1 MAIRINDPQHPLGT
15 MSPDTDGP
23 LASSFRG
30 VLQLFRDLAKSSS
43 EQGRAFEQ
51 LVKGFIEVDKAQ
63 SLRFDKVW
71 LWNEYPGR
79 RGRQDTGIDLVAQ
92 EREGGGLIAIQCKF
106 YSPVT
111 RITLEHVT
119 GFLSACST
127 TEFAGGIFVSTTAQW
142 TNNATDALRNR
153 SDRPVVR
160 WGPDVFEQST
170 IDWAQFVL
178 GGPGSIRRRETREL
192 RDYQQEAVDA
202 TIREFSKHDRGKL
215 IMACG
220 SGKTFTA
227 LRIAEEL
234 VGAGGTVLFLT
245 PSISLLSQSLIDW
258 SNDASIPIK
267 TFAVCSDTK
276 AGRRSSNDED
286 YSPFDLAE
294 PASTDAKAL
303 VDRYSSSERER
314 TMTAVFSTYQSLDV
328 INEAQHQGLPIFD
341 LIICDEAHRTTGVS
355 THRLTLQDESGFR
368 RIHDD
373 EFVSGGKRLYMTAT
387 PRIFSDRARRTAA
400 DNSLAV
406 ASMDDESIYG
416 EEFYRLGFGKAIELG
431 ILSDYKVVI
440 FDIDQ
445 EQVGIDLDDLL
456 SSGTS
461 EVNMDN
467 GARMVGCW
475 NGLRKHGTHGVDWA
489 NDPSPAKR
497 AVAFSNTI
505 DQSKLF
511 ERAFHQVIERCI
523 QAGNELSSGQHLE
536 CEVHHVDG
544 TQNAQVR
551 KDQIAWL
558 KEEPPKEVCKILTNA
573 RCLTEGIDIPAL
585 DAIIFLQP
593 RRSEIDVVQAVGRV
607 MRKSEGKDYGYIIL
621 PIARAAGATAHQTL
635 AESSY
640 NAVWQVINAIMAHD
654 DRFEA
659 KVNQLRLLIDG
670 GKSDEE
676 DGEDK
681 GDTTGTES
689 GEEKD
694 DEEPDVVQVELPIII
709 SGTEELRDAILA
721 RIVNKYANPR
731 YWEEWATTIREIASR
746 HESRIRA
753 LMNKPSSDVK
763 PAFQEFVKG
772 LQRNLNDDIKEEE
785 AIKMLSQHLVSKP
798 VFDALFNEFKFS
810 EHNQVAVSMQ
820 SMLDHLHD
828 KGLDKETEGLESLY
842 RDVRLAASGVAS
854 LRDKQNLVAQLYER
868 FLRLALPGES
878 AKSLGIVYTPAE
890 IVDYIVN
897 SVEDVLQQDFG
908 VSMASAGVHVLDP
921 FVGTGTFITRTIQS
935 GIMECDQLTRKYQ
948 ADFHANEMNLLA
960 YYIATV
966 NIEAAFHAI
975 VGDEEYSPF
984 EGIVL
989 TDTFQS
995 YEPDVSMDTVVFRN
1009 NVERIERQRVLD
1021 IRVIM
1026 GNPPWSAMK
1035 NRSYSYIDSR
1045 VKESYA
1051 KMSSTKHLSALY
1063 DPYVKAIRLASDR
1076 VHSNANGGVVAFV
1089 TNSGFIRND
1098 AFNGFR
1104 KKLAREFH
1112 SVYCYDL
1119 RGDARTS
1126 GERRRREGG
1135 SVFDAGSRA
1144 GVAVLILVKRPEPVP
1159 DGGAHIHYR
1168 DIGDYLNRRE
1178 KLAILGSSR
1187 LSLTDWDQVQPDSF
1201 GDWLGQRSQG
1211 FSRLRPVSN
1220 GDQAS
1225 TERSR
1230 AAIFSQRTLGI
1241 VTSRDAWCYASS
1253 KQHLVENIGQTIEFY
1268 NEQVE
1273 KFRSDGFKGSAS
1285 DLLEAAR
1292 DFVVDDPTKF
1302 HWDDKNYRHLSRGI
1316 TYELDESGFRAA
1328 AYRPFQKQNLYL
1340 DRNLNNSVRN
1350 YPELFP
1356 EPGSRNL
1363 GIYVTGHSSTVPF
1376 SVIMSD
1382 CIMDS
1387 GFASG
1392 NGSSP
1397 CYYRWTYANSGNGSL
1412 GQESASSAARTS
1424 NINPVAV
1431 AEFQSHY
1438 DMRSIDDDDLFH
1450 YIYAVL
1456 HSKQYRESFVNDLG
1470 KMPARIPMAASAVD
1484 FRKFVDAGV
1493 ELANLHVNYEQ
1504 VDTYDLDEVHR
1515 EGQKPNGERVYRVT
1529 KMSYGGPKRNPD
1541 KTKIVYNSEI
1551 ELHDIPPKAHEFLL
1565 GTRSALDWVLERY
1578 QVKTHG
1584 KSGIEN
1590 DPNDWARETGDPRY
1604 IIDLV
1609 KRVTTVSVR
1618 TVDIVANLP
1627 ELPLRDTST

>member
-1 MAIRINDPQHPLGT
+1 
-15 MSPDTDGP
+15 MSPDVEGP

-30 VLQLFRDLAKSSS
+30 VLQLFRDIAESSS
-43 EQGRAFEQ
+43 AKGSAFEQ
-51 LVKGFIEVDKAQ
+51 LVKGFIEVDKVQ
-63 SLRFDKVW
+63 SLRFEKVW
-71 LWNEYPGR
+71 LWHEYPGR
-79 RGRQDTGIDLVAQ
+79 HGRQDTGIDLVAQ

-106 YSPVT
+106 YSPDT
-111 RITLEHVT
+111 RITLEHVR

-142 TNNATDALRNR
+142 TDNATDALRNR

-170 IDWAQFVL
+170 IDWTQFVL

-192 RDYQQEAVDA
+192 RPYQQEAVDA
-202 TIREFSKHDRGKL
+202 TISKFSNHGRGKL

-234 VGAGGTVLFLT
+234 VGPGGTVLFLT

-276 AGRRSSNDED
+276 AGRRDSKDED

-303 VDRYSSSERER
+303 VDRYSASERER

-328 INEAQHQGLPIFD
+328 INEAQQQGLPRFD

-355 THRLTLQDESGFR
+355 THRLTLRDESGFR

-373 EFVSGGKRLYMTAT
+373 EFVAGGKRLYMTAT

-416 EEFYRLGFGKAIELG
+416 TEFYRLGFGKAIELG

-456 SSGTS
+456 SSGIS

-475 NGLRKHGTHGVDWA
+475 NGLRKYGALGVDWGE
-489 NDPSPAKR
+489 DWMPAKR

-511 ERAFHQVIERCI
+511 EGAFNEVIRGCI
-523 QAGNELSSGQHLE
+523 KAGNELSSGQHLE

-544 TQNAQVR
+544 TQSALDR

-558 KEEPPKEVCKILTNA
+558 KEEPPKDVCKVLTNA

-607 MRKSEGKDYGYIIL
+607 MRKSEGKEYGYIIL

-640 NAVWQVINAIMAHD
+640 NAVWQVINAILAHD

-670 GKSDEE
+670 GKSDKE

-681 GDTTGTES
+681 GDTKDS
-689 GEEKD
+689 VPGEEND
-694 DEEPDVVQVELPIII
+694 EHEEPDVVQVELPIII

-731 YWEEWATTIREIASR
+731 YWEEWATKIREIASR

-753 LMNKPSSDVK
+753 LINKPSSDVK
-763 PAFQEFVKG
+763 PVFDEFVGG
-772 LQRNLNDDIKEEE
+772 LHRNLNDGIEEE
-785 AIKMLSQHLVSKP
+785 DAIRMLSQHLISKP
-798 VFDALFNEFKFS
+798 VFDALFSEFGFS
-810 EHNQVAVSMQ
+810 QQNQIAVSMQ
-820 SMLDHLHD
+820 NMIECLHR
-828 KGLDKETEGLESLY
+828 KGLEKETEGLESLY
-842 RDVRLAASGVAS
+842 RDVHLAASGVAT
-854 LRDKQNLVAQLYER
+854 LRDKQRLIAQLYER
-868 FLRLALPGES
+868 FLKLALPS
-878 AKSLGIVYTPAE
+878 DLAKSLGIVFTPVP
-890 IVDYIVN
+890 IVDYVLQ
-897 SVEDVLQQDFG
+897 SVEDVLHDEFG
-908 VSMASAGVHVLDP
+908 TSMSEPNVHILDP
-921 FVGTGTFITRTIQS
+921 FAGTGTFITRLIES
-935 GIMECDQLTRKYQ
+935 GMIEHDRLPQKY
-948 ADFHANEMNLLA
+948 DNDLHSNELNLLA

-966 NIEAAFHAI
+966 NIEASYHDAMGAQ
-975 VGDEEYSPF
+975 DYRPF
-984 EGIVL
+984 NGMVL

-995 YEPDVSMDTVVFRN
+995 YEPDDGHGSLLFPAN
-1009 NVERIERQRVLD
+1009 ASRIERQRELD
-1021 IRVIM
+1021 IRVII
-1026 GNPPWSAMK
+1026 GNPPWSATGTRRY
-1035 NRSYSYIDSR
+1035 RSIDDRIRQTYASSR
-1045 VKESYA
+1045 KKV
-1051 KMSSTKHLSALY
+1051 ALF
-1063 DPYVKAIRLASDR
+1063 DPYVRAIRLASDR
-1076 VHSNANGGVVAFV
+1076 VLASPAGGVVAV
-1089 TNSGFIRND
+1089 ITNGGFIKSGSFD
-1098 AFNGFR
+1098 GFR
-1104 KKLAREFH
+1104 KALAKEFH
-1112 SVYCYDL
+1112 SVYCFNL
-1119 RGDARTS
+1119 RGDATLS
-1126 GERRRREGG
+1126 GEARKKEGG
-1135 SVFDAGSRA
+1135 NVFGAGTRA
-1144 GVAVLILVKRPEPVP
+1144 NPAILVLVKKPGPVP
-1159 DGGAHIHYR
+1159 ETQAQMYYS
-1168 DIGDYLNRRE
+1168 DIGDYLTSEE
-1178 KLAILGSSR
+1178 KLAKLQDRSIRTTPWSELE
-1187 LSLTDWDQVQPDSF
+1187 PDRH
-1201 GDWLGQRSQG
+1201 GDWINKRSTDFEQFRALSPNDSG
-1211 FSRLRPVSN
+1211 ANRLLPH
-1220 GDQAS
+1220 
-1225 TERSR
+1225 
-1230 AAIFSQRTLGI
+1230 IFCKSSLGI
-1241 VTSRDAWCYASS
+1241 VTSRDHWCYSFSQVKLELNIRKTIDAYNS
-1253 KQHLVENIGQTIEFY
+1253 QVDLVG
-1268 NEQVE
+1268 
-1273 KFRSDGFKGSAS
+1273 GSALPNAS
-1285 DLLEAAR
+1285 NDRLTAVR
-1292 DFVVDDPTKF
+1292 KMVDHDPKRF
-1302 HWDDKNYRHLSRGI
+1302 HWGRENYQDCANGRHY
-1316 TYELDESGFRAA
+1316 TLDESGFRRAL
-1328 AYRPFQKQNLYL
+1328 YRPFSRQWVYL
-1340 DRNLNNSVRN
+1340 NRRLNNSARDFD
-1350 YPELFP
+1350 LIFP
-1356 EPGSRNL
+1356 SASTDNL
-1363 GIYVTGHSSTVPF
+1363 GIALV
-1376 SVIMSD
+1376 
-1382 CIMDS
+1382 
-1387 GFASG
+1387 
-1392 NGSSP
+1392 
-1397 CYYRWTYANSGNGSL
+1397 R
-1412 GQESASSAARTS
+1412 EASSLPFFALMTDLIPDVHLTGDSVYFPRWRYRDGGVEVGNEARVRFS
-1424 NINPVAV
+1424 NINEEAV
-1431 AEFQSHY
+1431 ANFRSAY
-1438 DMRSIDDDDLFH
+1438 RMRSIDADDVF
-1450 YIYAVL
+1450 YFVYAIL
-1456 HSKQYRESFVNDLG
+1456 HSEQYRETFADDFFKV
-1470 KMPARIPMAASAVD
+1470 PARIPMAATATD
-1484 FRKFVDAGV
+1484 FRRFVDAGV
-1493 ELANLHVNYEQ
+1493 ELANLHINYEQ
-1504 VDTYDLDEVHR
+1504 VDTYNLDEVQR
-1515 EGQKPNGERVYRVT
+1515 EGHQSDAERAFRVT

-1551 ELHDIPPKAHEFLL
+1551 ELHGIPPKAHEFVL

-1578 QVKTHG
+1578 QVKTHS

-1590 DPNDWARETGDPRY
+1590 DPNDWARESGDPRY